1 MAKIQIFRI
10 RLRLRFRINTHNKRD
25 PFERWVFGSTLGVAL
40 NTKSERMAGEK
51 RLIRT
56 RNIGFMAHIDAGK
69 TTVTERVLFYTKKI
83 HRMGEV
89 HDGTAVMD
97 WMPQEQERGITIT
110 SAVTT
115 VEWKG
120 RTTHIID
127 TPGHVD
133 FTIEVERSLRVL
145 DGVIAIFSAVEGVEP
160 QSETVWHQADK
171 YGVPK
176 LAFINKMDRV
186 GADFFATVRMMIGRL
201 GTNPLVVQVPM
212 GREDQFIGVIDLIR
226 MKGIVWDEH
235 SLGVEYKEISIPPE
249 LGDEVTL
256 HRSKLIESLAE
267 LDDHLTEKYLNGE
280 EISESEMKGVL
291 RKATISLKAVPVLC
305 GAALRNQGIQPLIDA
320 IVDYL
325 PSPLDVPPV
334 EGTNPITGEKVIRMA
349 KDEELFTALA
359 FKIMMDEGRKLV
371 YIRIY
376 SGVLKVGTEVYNPR
390 LKKGEKIS
398 RIFQMHAHQRNRV
411 EEAKTGE
418 IVAVMGLKETTT
430 GDTLCDRGHP
440 ILLEPID
447 FYRPVMSVAV
457 EPKTNQD
464 QERLTESLEKLSEE
478 DPTFHVRFDEDTG
491 QTIISGMG
499 ELHLDVLVNRLLA
512 EYHVGVNVGR
522 PQVMYRETVEKEVEA
537 SARFMKEME
546 EVKHFAEVFLRI
558 SPNGRGK
565 GIEFHSEIQERA
577 LPPGGLLSVEEGVRE
592 ASTGGVIMGYP
603 LTDLRVTL
611 IKANVDPDH
620 PSLLAL
626 KIATSNALREGCRK
640 AQPVLLEPMMEVNII
655 VPEEFM
661 GEVVGDLKARKSS
674 VEAITPKGKVT
685 LIKAISP
692 LTRMFGYSTDLR
704 SLTQGRGTFTMQ
716 FSRYDKAIS

>member
-1 MAKIQIFRI
+1 
-10 RLRLRFRINTHNKRD
+10 
-25 PFERWVFGSTLGVAL
+25 
-40 NTKSERMAGEK
+40 MAGEK

-110 SAVTT
+110 SAVTA

-120 RTTHIID
+120 TIIHIID

-176 LAFINKMDRV
+176 LAFINKLDRI
-186 GADFFATVRMMIGRL
+186 GADFHGAVKMMVDRL
-201 GTNPLVVQVPM
+201 SANPLILQIPM
-212 GREDQFIGVIDLIR
+212 GMGDRFIGVIDLIK
-226 MKGIVWDEH
+226 MKGIVWDEL
-235 SLGVEYKEISIPPE
+235 SLGINYKEVTIPKE
-249 LGDEVTL
+249 YAEEANL
-256 HRSKLIESLAE
+256 HRAKLLESLAE
-267 LDDHLTEKYLNGE
+267 LDDPLMEKYVNGE
-280 EISESEMKGVL
+280 EISELELKEVI
-291 RKATISLKAVPVLC
+291 RKATIRMIAVPVLC

-320 IVDYL
+320 IVAYL
-325 PSPLDVPPV
+325 PSPLDVPPIKGMNPATGHL
-334 EGTNPITGEKVIRMA
+334 EERKTN
-349 KDEELFTALA
+349 DESSLAALA
-359 FKIMMDEGRKLV
+359 FKVQMDEGRKLV
-371 YIRIY
+371 YVRIY
-376 SGVLKVGTEVYNPR
+376 AGVLRVGMEVYNPR
-390 LKKGEKIS
+390 LRRGEKIS
-398 RIFQMHAHQRNRV
+398 RIFQMHAHQRNRI

-430 GDTLCDRGHP
+430 GDTLCDRGRP

-447 FYRPVMSVAV
+447 FYKPVMSVAV

-464 QERLTESLEKLSEE
+464 QEKLTESLEKLSEE

-491 QTIISGMG
+491 QTVISGMG
-499 ELHLDVLVNRLLA
+499 ELHLDVLVSRLQT
-512 EYHVGVNVGR
+512 EYHLEVNVGR
-522 PQVMYRETVEKEVEA
+522 PQVVYRETVEKEAEA
-537 SARFMKEME
+537 SAKFMKEMD
-546 EVKHFAEVFLRI
+546 EVRHYAEVFLRI

-565 GIEFHSEIQERA
+565 GIEFHSEAPDGTLSPE
-577 LPPGGLLSVEEGVRE
+577 GFLSVEEGVKE
-592 ASTGGVIMGYP
+592 ASTVGVIMGYP

-611 IKANVDPDH
+611 LKAQTDPNQS
-620 PSLLAL
+620 SLLAL
-626 KIATSNALREGCRK
+626 KIASANALREGCRK
-640 AQPVLLEPMMEVNII
+640 AQPILMEPMMEVNII

-674 VEAITPKGKVT
+674 VEAITPKGRVT
-685 LIKAISP
+685 MIRAIAP
-692 LTRMFGYSTDLR
+692 LTRMFGYSTELR
-704 SLTQGRGTFTMQ
+704 SLTQGRGTFAMQ
-716 FSRYDKAIS
+716 FSRYDKAVG

>member
-1 MAKIQIFRI
+1 
-10 RLRLRFRINTHNKRD
+10 
-25 PFERWVFGSTLGVAL
+25 
-40 NTKSERMAGEK
+40 MAGEK

-89 HDGTAVMD
+89 HDGTTVMD
-97 WMPQEQERGITIT
+97 WMQQEQERGITIT

-115 VEWKG
+115 AEWKG
-120 RTTHIID
+120 STIHIID

-176 LAFINKMDRV
+176 LAFVNKMDRI
-186 GADFFATVRMMIGRL
+186 GADFFGTVKMIVERL
-201 GTNPLVVQVPM
+201 GANPLIIQIPIGV
-212 GREDQFIGVIDLIR
+212 EDQFIGAIDLIR
-226 MKGIVWDEH
+226 LKGIVWDEH
-235 SLGVEYKEISIPPE
+235 SLGVDFKEISIPKE
-249 LGDEVTL
+249 LKEEAL
-256 HRSKLIESLAE
+256 HYRSKLIESVAE
-267 LDDHLTEKYLNGE
+267 LDDRLMEKYINGE
-280 EISESEMKGVL
+280 KISEVEMKAAL
-291 RKATISLKAVPVLC
+291 RKGTISMKAVPVLC

-334 EGTNPITGEKVIRMA
+334 EGTNPVTGEGARRRA
-349 KDEELFTALA
+349 EDEEPFAALA
-359 FKIMMDEGRKLV
+359 FKVMMDQGRKLV

-376 SGVLKVGTEVYNPR
+376 SGVLKVGREVYNPR

-398 RIFQMHAHQRNRV
+398 RIFQMHANQRTRV
-411 EEAKTGE
+411 EEARTGE
-418 IVAVMGLKETTT
+418 IVAVMGLKDTTT
-430 GDTLCDRGHP
+430 GDTLCDPLHP
-440 ILLEPID
+440 IILEPID
-447 FYRPVMSVAV
+447 FYKPVMSVAV
-457 EPKTNQD
+457 EPRTNRD
-464 QERLTESLEKLSEE
+464 QEKLTESLEKLSEE
-478 DPTFHVRFDEDTG
+478 DPTFLVKFDEDTG

-499 ELHLDVLVNRLLA
+499 ELHLDVLVNRLLS
-512 EYHVGVNVGR
+512 EYHLEVNVGR
-522 PQVMYRETVEKEVEA
+522 PQVVYRETVEKEAEA
-537 SARFMKEME
+537 SAKFLKEME

-565 GIEFHSEIQERA
+565 GIEFYSEA
-577 LPPGGLLSVEEGVRE
+577 PKGTLPPEGLLSIEEGIRE
-592 ASTGGVIMGYP
+592 ASTVGVVMGYP

-611 IKANVDPDH
+611 LKANVDPHH

-626 KIATSNALREGCRK
+626 KVASSNALREGCRK
-640 AQPVLLEPMMEVNII
+640 AQPVLLEPMMEVDII
-655 VPEEFM
+655 TPEEFM

-674 VEAITPKGKVT
+674 VEAITQKGKVT
-685 LIKAISP
+685 LIRAISP

-716 FSRYDKAIS
+716 FSHYDKVIS

>member
-1 MAKIQIFRI
+1 
-10 RLRLRFRINTHNKRD
+10 
-25 PFERWVFGSTLGVAL
+25 
-40 NTKSERMAGEK
+40 MAGGK

-97 WMPQEQERGITIT
+97 WMLQEQERGITIT
-110 SAVTT
+110 SAVTA

-120 RTTHIID
+120 NVLHIID

-176 LAFINKMDRV
+176 LAFINKMDRI
-186 GADFFATVRMMIGRL
+186 GADFFGAVKMMVDRL
-201 GTNPLVVQVPM
+201 SAHPLFLQIPM
-212 GREDQFIGVIDLIR
+212 GQEDRYIGVIDLVK

-235 SLGVEYKEISIPPE
+235 SLGIEFK
-249 LGDEVTL
+249 EVTIPKEYMEKATL
-256 HRSKLIESLAE
+256 YRSKLLESVAE
-267 LDDHLTEKYLNGE
+267 LDDRLTEKYLNGE
-280 EISESEMKGVL
+280 EISDSEMKEVI
-291 RKATISLKAVPVLC
+291 RKATIGMKAVPIFC

-334 EGTNPITGEKVIRMA
+334 QGTNPETGRPEERKTD
-349 KDEELFTALA
+349 DEAPLTAIA
-359 FKIMMDEGRKLV
+359 FKVQMDEGRKMV
-371 YIRIY
+371 YVRIY
-376 SGVLKVGTEVYNPR
+376 AGVLKVGMEVYNPR
-390 LKKGEKIS
+390 LKRGEKIS

-430 GDTLCDRGHP
+430 GDTLCDRSHP

-447 FYRPVMSVAV
+447 FYKPVMSVAV
-457 EPKTNQD
+457 ESKTNRD
-464 QERLTESLEKLSEE
+464 QEKLTESLEKLSEE
-478 DPTFHVRFDEDTG
+478 DPTFHVRLDEDTG
-491 QTIISGMG
+491 QTVISGMG
-499 ELHLDVLVNRLLA
+499 ELHLDVLVSRLLT
-512 EYHVGVNVGR
+512 EYHLEVNVGR
-522 PQVMYRETVEKEVEA
+522 PQVVYRETVEKEAEA
-537 SARFMKEME
+537 SAKFLKELD
-546 EVKHFAEVFLRI
+546 EVRHFAEVLLRV

-565 GIEFHSEIQERA
+565 GIEVHSEIREGT
-577 LPPGGLLSVEEGVRE
+577 LSPEGLLSAEEGVRE
-592 ASTGGVIMGYP
+592 ASTVGVIMGYP

-611 IKANVDPDH
+611 LKAQTDPEH

-626 KIATSNALREGCRK
+626 KIASANALREGCRK
-640 AQPVLLEPMMEVNII
+640 AQPILMEPMMEVNII

-674 VEAITPKGKVT
+674 VEAITLKGRVT
-685 LIKAISP
+685 LIRAIAP
-692 LTRMFGYSTDLR
+692 LTRMFGYSTELR
-704 SLTQGRGTFTMQ
+704 SLTQGRGTFALQ
-716 FSRYDKAIS
+716 FSHYDKAVGQ

>member
-1 MAKIQIFRI
+1 
-10 RLRLRFRINTHNKRD
+10 
-25 PFERWVFGSTLGVAL
+25 
-40 NTKSERMAGEK
+40 MAGEK

-89 HDGTAVMD
+89 HEGTAVMD
-97 WMPQEQERGITIT
+97 WMQQEQERGITIT

-120 RTTHIID
+120 SIIHIID

-176 LAFINKMDRV
+176 LAFVNKMDRI
-186 GADFFATVRMMIGRL
+186 GADFFGTVKMMAERL
-201 GTNPLVVQVPM
+201 GAHPLIVQIPM
-212 GREDQFIGVIDLIR
+212 GMEDRFIGAVDLIR
-226 MKGIVWDEH
+226 LKGIVWDEH
-235 SLGVEYKEISIPPE
+235 SLGAEFREVSIPKE
-249 LGDEVTL
+249 LQDEALL

-267 LDDHLTEKYLNGE
+267 LDDRLTEKYLNGD
-280 EISESEMKGVL
+280 EITESEIRSTL
-291 RKATISLKAVPVLC
+291 RKATISMRAVPVLC

-334 EGTNPITGEKVIRMA
+334 EGTNPVTEETVTRVA
-349 KDEELFTALA
+349 KDEEHFTALA
-359 FKIMMDEGRKLV
+359 FKVMMDEGRKVV

-376 SGVLKVGTEVYNPR
+376 SGIVKVGTEVYNPR
-390 LKKGEKIS
+390 LRKGEKIS
-398 RIFQMHAHQRNRV
+398 RIFQMHAHQRTRV

-430 GDTLCDRGHP
+430 GDTLCGRGHP

-464 QERLTESLEKLSEE
+464 QEKLVESLEKLSEE
-478 DPTFHVRFDEDTG
+478 DPTFHAKFDEDTG
-491 QTIISGMG
+491 QMIISGMG
-499 ELHLDVLVNRLLA
+499 ELHLDVLVSRLFT
-512 EYHVGVNVGR
+512 EYNLSVNVGR
-522 PQVMYRETVEKEVEA
+522 PQVVYRETVEKEGEA
-537 SARFMKEME
+537 SAKFLKELE
-546 EVKHFAEVFLRI
+546 DTRHFAEVFLRI

-565 GIEFHSEIQERA
+565 GIEFHSEVPQGNLSPED
-577 LPPGGLLSVEEGVRE
+577 LLSVEEGIRE
-592 ASTGGVIMGYP
+592 GSNGGVIMGYP
-603 LTDLRVTL
+603 LTDLRVNL
-611 IKANVDPDH
+611 LKANIDPDR

-626 KIATSNALREGCRK
+626 KIASSNALREGCRK
-640 AQPVLLEPMMEVNII
+640 AQPVLLEPMMEVNVI

-661 GEVVGDLKARKSS
+661 GEVVGDLKARKSM
-674 VEAITPKGKVT
+674 VEAITPKGRVA
-685 LIKAISP
+685 LIKATTP

-704 SLTQGRGTFTMQ
+704 SLTQGRGTFSMQ

>member
-1 MAKIQIFRI
+1 
-10 RLRLRFRINTHNKRD
+10 
-25 PFERWVFGSTLGVAL
+25 
-40 NTKSERMAGEK
+40 MAGEK
-51 RLIRT
+51 RLART

-89 HDGTAVMD
+89 DDGTAVMD
-97 WMPQEQERGITIT
+97 WMQQEQERGITIT
-110 SAVTT
+110 SAVTA

-120 RTTHIID
+120 SIIHIID

-145 DGVIAIFSAVEGVEP
+145 DGVIGIFSAVEGVEP

-171 YGVPK
+171 YRVPK
-176 LAFINKMDRV
+176 LAFVNKMDRI
-186 GADFFATVRMMIGRL
+186 GADFFSTVKMIVERL
-201 GTNPLVVQVPM
+201 GANPLILQIPIGM
-212 GREDQFIGVIDLIR
+212 EDRFIGVVDLIR

-235 SLGVEYKEISIPPE
+235 SLGVEFREISIPQE
-249 LGDEVTL
+249 LRDEAFIY
-256 HRSKLIESLAE
+256 RSNLIESLAE
-267 LDDHLTEKYLNGE
+267 LDDHLIEKYLNGE
-280 EISESEMKGVL
+280 EISESELRAAL
-291 RKATISLKAVPVLC
+291 RKATVSMKVVPVLC

-325 PSPLDVPPV
+325 PSPLDIPPV
-334 EGTNPITGEKVIRMA
+334 EGTSLLTGERERRLA
-349 KDEELFTALA
+349 KDEEPFTALA
-359 FKIMMDEGRKLV
+359 FKVMMDEGRKLV

-376 SGVLKVGTEVYNPR
+376 SGVFKVGMEVYNPR
-390 LKKGEKIS
+390 LKKSEKIS

-411 EEAKTGE
+411 EEVKTGE

-430 GDTLCDRGHP
+430 GDTLCDRDHP

-447 FYRPVMSVAV
+447 FYKPVMSVAV
-457 EPKTNQD
+457 EPRTNRD
-464 QERLTESLEKLSEE
+464 QEKLTESLEKLSEE
-478 DPTFHVRFDEDTG
+478 DPTFRVKFDEDTG

-499 ELHLDVLVNRLLA
+499 ELHLDVLVNRLLT
-512 EYHVGVNVGR
+512 EYHLEVNVGR
-522 PQVMYRETVEKEVEA
+522 PQVVYRETVEKEAEA
-537 SARFMKEME
+537 SAKFMKEMD

-565 GIEFHSEIQERA
+565 GIDFYSEISPGT
-577 LPPGGLLSVEEGVRE
+577 LPREGISSIEEGVRE
-592 ASTGGVIMGYP
+592 ASTVGVIMGYP
-603 LTDLRVTL
+603 MTDLRVTL
-611 IKANVDPDH
+611 LKARTDEDH
-620 PSLLAL
+620 PSQIAL
-626 KIATSNALREGCRK
+626 KIASSNALREGCRK
-640 AQPVLLEPMMEVNII
+640 ARPVLMEPMMEVNII

-704 SLTQGRGTFTMQ
+704 SLTQGRGTFSLQ
-716 FSRYDKAIS
+716 FSHYDKVIG

>member
-1 MAKIQIFRI
+1 M
-10 RLRLRFRINTHNKRD
+10 T
-25 PFERWVFGSTLGVAL
+25 
-40 NTKSERMAGEK
+40 GEK
-51 RLIRT
+51 RLART

-69 TTVTERVLFYTKKI
+69 TTVTERVLFYTRKT

-89 HDGTAVMD
+89 DEGTAVMD
-97 WMPQEQERGITIT
+97 WMQQEQERGITIT

-120 RTTHIID
+120 GIIHIID

-171 YGVPK
+171 YRVPK
-176 LAFINKMDRV
+176 LAFVNKMDRI
-186 GADFFATVRMMIGRL
+186 GADFLETIKMMVERL
-201 GTNPLVVQVPM
+201 GTNPILIQIPI
-212 GREDQFIGVIDLIR
+212 GTEDRFIGVIDLIR
-226 MKGIVWDEH
+226 LKGIVWDEH
-235 SLGVEYKEISIPPE
+235 SLGIEFQEISIPKE
-249 LGDEVTL
+249 LEKEAL
-256 HRSKLIESLAE
+256 LYRSKLIESIAE
-267 LDDHLTEKYLNGE
+267 LDDHLMEKYLNEE
-280 EISESEMKGVL
+280 EISESEMKGAL
-291 RKATISLKAVPVLC
+291 RRGTVSMKAVPVLC

-320 IVDYL
+320 IVEYL
-325 PSPLDVPPV
+325 PSPIDIPPV
-334 EGTNPITGEKVIRMA
+334 GGVNPVTGEGEIRIA
-349 KDEELFTALA
+349 KDEEPLTALA
-359 FKIMMDEGRKLV
+359 FKVMMDEGRKLV

-376 SGVLKVGTEVYNPR
+376 SGVLKVGMEVYNPR
-390 LKKGEKIS
+390 LKKSERIS
-398 RIFQMHAHQRNRV
+398 RIFQMHAHQRTRV

-430 GDTLCDRGHP
+430 GDTLCDRAHP
-440 ILLEPID
+440 ILLESID
-447 FYRPVMSVAV
+447 FYKPVMSVAI
-457 EPKTNQD
+457 ETKTSRD
-464 QERLTESLEKLSEE
+464 QEKLSQSLEKLSEE

-499 ELHLDVLVNRLLA
+499 ELHLDVLVNRLIT
-512 EYHVGVNVGR
+512 EYHLEVNVGK
-522 PQVMYRETVEKEVEA
+522 PQVVYRETVEKEAEA
-537 SARFMKEME
+537 SFRFVKEME
-546 EVKHFAEVFLRI
+546 EVRHFGEVFLRI

-565 GIEFHSEIQERA
+565 GIEFYSEVPNEV
-577 LPPGGLLSVEEGVRE
+577 LPPEGLLSIEEGIRE
-592 ASTGGVIMGYP
+592 SSTVGVIMGYP

-611 IKANVDPDH
+611 LKANVDPSH

-626 KIATSNALREGCRK
+626 KIASSNALREGCRK

-674 VEAITPKGKVT
+674 VEAITPKGKIT

-692 LTRMFGYSTDLR
+692 LTQMFGYSTDLR
-704 SLTQGRGTFTMQ
+704 SLTQGRGTFSMQ
-716 FSRYDKAIS
+716 FSRYDKVLS

>member
-1 MAKIQIFRI
+1 
-10 RLRLRFRINTHNKRD
+10 
-25 PFERWVFGSTLGVAL
+25 
-40 NTKSERMAGEK
+40 MAGEK

-110 SAVTT
+110 SAVTA

-120 RTTHIID
+120 TMIHIID

-176 LAFINKMDRV
+176 MAFINKMDRI
-186 GADFFATVRMMIGRL
+186 GADFHGAVKMMVARL
-201 GTNPLVVQVPM
+201 SANPLIVQIPM
-212 GREDQFIGVIDLIR
+212 GMGDRFIGVIDLIR
-226 MKGIVWDEH
+226 MKGIVWDEL
-235 SLGVEYKEISIPPE
+235 SLGIDYKEITIPKE
-249 LGDEVTL
+249 YTEEANL
-256 HRSKLIESLAE
+256 HRAKLLESLAE
-267 LDDHLTEKYLNGE
+267 LDDSLMEKYIIGE
-280 EISESEMKGVL
+280 AISEPEMREVI
-291 RKATISLKAVPVLC
+291 RKVTNGMRAVPVLC

-320 IVDYL
+320 IVAYL
-325 PSPLDVPPV
+325 PSPLDVPPIK
-334 EGTNPITGEKVIRMA
+334 GTNPVTGKLEERKA
-349 KDEELFTALA
+349 DDESSLAALA
-359 FKIMMDEGRKLV
+359 FKVQMDEGRKLV
-371 YIRIY
+371 YVRIY
-376 SGVLKVGTEVYNPR
+376 SGVLRVGMEVYNPR
-390 LKKGEKIS
+390 LKRGEKIS
-398 RIFQMHAHQRNRV
+398 RIFQMHAHHRNRIEV
-411 EEAKTGE
+411 AKTGE

-447 FYRPVMSVAV
+447 FYKPVMSVAV
-457 EPKTNQD
+457 EPKTNRD
-464 QERLTESLEKLSEE
+464 QEKLTESLEKLSEE

-491 QTIISGMG
+491 QTVISGMG
-499 ELHLDVLVNRLLA
+499 ELHLDVLVSRLRT
-512 EYHVGVNVGR
+512 EYNLGVNVGR
-522 PQVMYRETVEKEVEA
+522 PQVVYRETVEKEAEA
-537 SARFMKEME
+537 SAKFMREMDE
-546 EVKHFAEVFLRI
+546 MRHYAEVFLRI

-565 GIEFHSEIQERA
+565 GIAFHSEASDGTLSPE
-577 LPPGGLLSVEEGVRE
+577 GLLSVEEGVRE
-592 ASTGGVIMGYP
+592 ASTVGVIMGYP
-603 LTDLRVTL
+603 LTDIRVTL
-611 IKANVDPDH
+611 LKAQTDPNQ

-626 KIATSNALREGCRK
+626 KIASANALREGCRK
-640 AQPVLLEPMMEVNII
+640 AQPILMEPMMEVNII

-674 VEAITPKGKVT
+674 VEAITPKGRVT
-685 LIKAISP
+685 LIRAIAP
-692 LTRMFGYSTDLR
+692 LTRMFGYSTKLR
-704 SLTQGRGTFTMQ
+704 SLTQGRGTFGMQ
-716 FSRYDKAIS
+716 FSRYDKAAG